1 MSWLR
6 VFINPINIQKKE
18 INLQVQVKRIIKT
31 FKIPAHLNFDFFYK
45 LWKNALMTV
54 KDFFNHELDEKYC
67 ERYKIQKFSCD
78 VEKKQDVFSKIK
90 SIGKILYGGKTISI

>member
-1 MSWLR
+1 
-6 VFINPINIQKKE
+6 
-18 INLQVQVKRIIKT
+18 
-31 FKIPAHLNFDFFYK
+31 
-45 LWKNALMTV
+45 MTV

-78 VEKKQDVFSKIK
+78 VEKKQDIFSKIK